1 MPNVARG
8 TSPSMDTSSAMF
20 APQIS
25 GSLIAGE
32 NLDGVSPCYIRA
44 SDGRVYMTNGTAANE
59 AAKFDGFCAK
69 ATKAGE
75 SVTLFGVGAR
85 FRYATGLT
93 IGQNFF
99 AGTTAGVLSDTAT
112 TGGTAVLARAINATD
127 IRVVANFA

>member
-1 MPNVARG
+1 
-8 TSPSMDTSSAMF
+8 MDASSAMY

-44 SDGRVYMTNGTAANE
+44 SDGRVFMSNGTAANE

-85 FRYATGLT
+85 FRYGTALPP
-93 IGQNFF
+93 GQNLWL
-99 AGTTAGVLSDTAT
+99 GTAAGVLSDTAT
-112 TGGTAVLARAINATD
+112 TGGTVPIARAINATD

>member
-1 MPNVARG
+1 MPNIARG
-8 TSPSMDTSSAMF
+8 TSPSADVSTGMY

-44 SDGRVYMTNGTAANE
+44 SDGRVFMSNGTAANE

-85 FRYATGLT
+85 FRYGTSLPP
-93 IGQNFF
+93 GQNLWV
-99 AGTTAGVLSDTAT
+99 GTAAGVLSDTPT
-112 TGGTAVLARAINATD
+112 TGGTVVIARAINATD